1 VLAGVELAGSRP
13 GDRAVPVRELAARTG
28 VPEGF
33 LVQVLQSLRRAGIVE
48 SVRGAAGGFRLAG
61 PAAEISVG
69 RVLRA
74 AGGSERYLEP
84 SGFAEEALSRAG
96 GAAAAAERSLGFV
109 LDEAERSLARTFES
123 LSLATVLEHAA
134 GPGPA
139 PEYQI

>member
-1 VLAGVELAGSRP
+1 VLAALELAGSRP
-13 GDRAVPVRELAARTG
+13 GGRAVPVRELAARTG
-28 VPEGF
+28 VPQGF

-61 PAAEISVG
+61 PAAAISVG

-96 GAAAAAERSLGFV
+96 GAAAAGRSLRLV
-109 LDEAERSLARTFES
+109 LGEAERSLARTFEG
-123 LSLATVLEHAA
+123 LSLAAVLEHAA
-134 GPGPA
+134 GPDRA
-139 PEYQI
+139 PEHQI